1 MSMIMSRIPA
11 IITTLILIIFLSSS
25 SEASNNIWP
34 WNEESSDNENARL
47 ILDLVC
53 KKDPYIDIQTL
64 WNQEA
69 TTAGKLSKEPFY
81 LPLILNIMRD
91 KIMGF
96 MDTKQANELSKEEL
110 NKQAYSLLF
119 VMMSYFNITPV
130 AESAAISTVR
140 DASLH
145 SLKPYIRSVA
155 NSSSTSDFKVILS
168 VSLEARRSGNVSAL
182 STTIDTAKA
191 KFRKPLH
198 TKIEVAIKQIID
210 NESFNTYNDK
220 EKARIIY
227 SIANKVFLLEML
239 QNFDDFLDFSFNT
252 AMNELGSSTIRE
264 SVFATQNSWKNFKN
278 GLGFNFVGYLLGFIF
293 NNNNKALEPWVAS
306 LDELANSCADTE
318 ERLQ

>member
-1 MSMIMSRIPA
+1 MSRIPA